1 MRARFAMQ
9 RSRLA
14 ERVDRPDLRCCFI
27 RRRGPGVGGPSQG
40 CFATRQLSSRCTAQV
55 LWALDVRTG
64 AAVLPPA
71 VIGGVGYS
79 GGQAFTFTANI
90 QNNRLGLAFDGTNL
104 YLGFGSH
111 CDYYSYQAR
120 QCPGTGQRGQARACV
135 HTAQLAAQCLEA
147 ARVVQTEVVH
157 ADNQDNAYPAAL
169 RDDQDNHASAAC
181 RAQGWLF
188 AYNAATLQQ
197 VGAHAARSACSP

>member
-135 HTAQLAAQCLEA
+135 HIEQPCAPRAA
-147 ARVVQTEVVH
+147 
-157 ADNQDNAYPAAL
+157 
-169 RDDQDNHASAAC
+169 
-181 RAQGWLF
+181 G
-188 AYNAATLQQ
+188 
-197 VGAHAARSACSP
+197 RSMS

>member
-1 MRARFAMQ
+1 VRARFAMQ

-40 CFATRQLSSRCTAQV
+40 CSATWQLSSRCTAQV

-79 GGQAFTFTANI
+79 GGQAFTFTPNI
-90 QNNRLGLAFDGTNL
+90 QNNRLGLAFDGTNVRAPPTPAWRL
-104 YLGFGSH
+104 LSMH
-111 CDYYSYQAR
+111 PCTLMVQAILTVK
-120 QCPGTGQRGQARACV
+120 QP
-135 HTAQLAAQCLEA
+135 
-147 ARVVQTEVVH
+147 
-157 ADNQDNAYPAAL
+157 
-169 RDDQDNHASAAC
+169 
-181 RAQGWLF
+181 
-188 AYNAATLQQ
+188 
-197 VGAHAARSACSP
+197 